1 MNTMLCFCLRILGL
15 RILALRILAVL
26 FCGFCASSQAEMVRG
41 LYEGQVLVSSED
53 EAERLGAQ
61 GRALRQVLGKLSG
74 VANPGGALVDA
85 AVADPQ
91 RFLQQFS
98 YRRTDGPD
106 ASLSLW
112 ASFEASAVDALVRD
126 AQLPVWSA
134 QRPSMLVWLAVAS
147 AQNIELLAPDS
158 VAPYEQIL
166 PAINRRAWARGIP
179 VTYPLLDLE
188 DRVRIQSA
196 DIWQLDRNKIMEAS
210 ARYGSGAVLVG
221 RVEADGSGAWSAR
234 WVLFESGA
242 ESQWT
247 TRGLSASGAVP
258 GAVDEVADRL
268 SARYAVLDT
277 GEQANGNTITVQIV
291 DVRTLGD
298 YARALVY
305 LQGLDQVSALVLRA
319 ARNNELRLSM
329 QVRGGREGLT
339 RVAAFSDVLRAESI
353 QQEDE
358 TLSFRLLP

>member
-1 MNTMLCFCLRILGL
+1 MNTMLCFCLRIL
-15 RILALRILAVL
+15 AVF
-26 FCGFCASSQAEMVRG
+26 FCGFCASSQGEEVRG

-53 EAERLGAQ
+53 EVERLDAQ

-74 VANPGGALVDA
+74 MASPAGTLVDA

-98 YRRTDGPD
+98 YRRSDDPE
-106 ASLSLW
+106 ASLLLW

-134 QRPSMLVWLAVAS
+134 QRPSLLVWIAVATPQS
-147 AQNIELLAPDS
+147 IELLAPDS
-158 VAPYEQIL
+158 VAPDEQIL
-166 PAINRRAWARGIP
+166 PAINRRAWERGIP

-196 DIWQLDRNKIMEAS
+196 DLWQLERDKIMQAS

-221 RVEADGSGAWSAR
+221 RVAADGTGAWRAR
-234 WVLFESGA
+234 WALFESGG

-247 TRGLSASGAVP
+247 TQGLSASAAVP

-268 SARYAVLDT
+268 SARYAVLDA
-277 GEQANGNTITVQIV
+277 GEQTNGNAITVQIV

-298 YARALVY
+298 YARALDY
-305 LQGLDQVSALVLRA
+305 LQGLDQVSGLVFRA

-339 RVAAFSDVLRAESI
+339 RVAAFSDVLRVESI